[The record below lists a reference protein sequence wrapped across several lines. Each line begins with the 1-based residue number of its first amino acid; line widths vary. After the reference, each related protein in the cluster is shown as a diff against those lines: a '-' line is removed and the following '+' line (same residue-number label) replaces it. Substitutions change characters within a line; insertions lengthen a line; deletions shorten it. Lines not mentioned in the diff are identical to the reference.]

1 MSGARG
7 EKKRTD
13 RPAVLDLRGLGPDFS
28 LLKIISTFS
37 ELPSGR
43 TLEVLTSDRTI
54 SHRLA
59 AHFFRGAGRI
69 VKAEPEPGFQRLLLR
84 RD

>member
-59 AHFFRGAGRI
+59 AHFLQGADRTLRT
-69 VKAEPEPGFQRLLLR
+69 EPASGFQRLLLR